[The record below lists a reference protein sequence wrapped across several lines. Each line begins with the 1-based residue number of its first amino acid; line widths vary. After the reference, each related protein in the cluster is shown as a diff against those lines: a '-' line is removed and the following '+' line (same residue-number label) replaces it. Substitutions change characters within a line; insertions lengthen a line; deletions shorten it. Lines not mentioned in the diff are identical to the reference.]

1 MTQELFEAYKSTNFN
16 VTEPNITIKV
26 DHVNPMLD
34 ELLLKHNAI
43 CYAYITAE
51 NPYGKSYTKEQ
62 NELRHQQLL
71 DATSHFV
78 VYEGEGAGEDT
89 TWPPERSLLILNIS
103 KEEAIALGKQFEQN
117 AIVLGNIHGAPELV
131 ICVEWDV

>member
-16 VTEPNITIKV
+16 VTEPNITINIGKT
-26 DHVNPMLD
+26 NASLD
-34 ELLLKHNAI
+34 ELLLKHNET

-71 DATSHFV
+71 EATSDYV

-103 KEEAIALGKQFEQN
+103 KVEAIALGKQFEQN
-117 AIVLGNIHGAPELV
+117 AIVLGNIYEAPELV